1 MTAGG
6 LFCLTQ
12 IFKRSWAAQCRFHGQ
27 TCIQI
32 LHVHYKRNA
41 RAAGQDCS
49 ARLWQLPPEATGN
62 AAEDAA
68 PAAAKRKN
76 SGRKPVS
83 AVQPRLVAVYR
94 CHLKLF
100 CVGVAIGHSTP
111 SKLGRSPRSS
121 SSCVPYLPMQLGLLV
136 NVAVRRGHADSL
148 ASVGVN
154 PNGSRFVS
162 GGWDGAIHVWRTGA
176 QSCCR
181 VIVAW
186 SPADALLII
195 ALAVTCRQTA
205 RGSGLSRS
213 QAVAPSKRLSEE
225 ERSERPVYLAWQGG
239 QSWTRQRRR
248 KRRARQTT
256 PLAAAR
262 GVLRAAALQM
272 ALPVMAAA

>member
-1 MTAGG
+1 MFITNAMRVLQARTARRGCGSCRPKPPATPRRMQRRPLPSERTAGE
-6 LFCLTQ
+6 
-12 IFKRSWAAQCRFHGQ
+12 SPSVQCSRDLWP
-27 TCIQI
+27 CIGAI
-32 LHVHYKRNA
+32 SSSFASV
-41 RAAGQDCS
+41 
-49 ARLWQLPPEATGN
+49 LP
-62 AAEDAA
+62 
-68 PAAAKRKN
+68 
-76 SGRKPVS
+76 
-83 AVQPRLVAVYR
+83 LVIA
-94 CHLKLF
+94 L
-100 CVGVAIGHSTP
+100 A